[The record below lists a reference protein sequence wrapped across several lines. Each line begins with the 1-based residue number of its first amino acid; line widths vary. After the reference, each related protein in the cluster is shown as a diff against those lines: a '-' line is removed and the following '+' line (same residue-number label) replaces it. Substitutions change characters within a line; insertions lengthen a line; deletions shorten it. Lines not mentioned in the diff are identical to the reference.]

1 MIALAQNSGAYCVT
15 AARCLSAIVRC
26 RRVAKGRQSTVAIVA
41 FALTLIGAGAGAARA
56 QDAVESGSSKSS
68 SSWERVDSVLEV
80 PPVYRPNS
88 SAPADGC
95 AEDCSGSITPG
106 AGEAPVA
113 VPGSADN
120 TSNASAGTADTLT
133 DESASADDSESDD
146 SAPDDTGSRQKQAAA
161 GIARQ
166 GADAPVDSAASVQGN
181 DQNHDE
187 QQAEADRG
195 DYAIQEPPM
204 IIVAPIGSY
213 AGVTALPAPIYSGAP
228 IPSPAF
234 PSSSWMPRPVPGLAP
249 LPSTVPSAGGGFG
262 GGFPRMPG
270 FAIGLGQVSA
280 RGAHPSLDD
289 ACEIFRTIRNDG
301 TRRRPRRGDG
311 NAMLVAIDVGNTDTV
326 IGIYEGEGLLHHWRL
341 STKAERT
348 TDEHGVMIGA
358 LLQSVGLEPPLRPEG
373 VAIACV
379 VPPLNR
385 TMEDLAHRYFQREPL
400 IVGPG
405 IKTGMPIL
413 YENPKEVGADRI
425 VNAVAAYDRYGSASI
440 VVDFGT
446 ATTFDYVT
454 ARGEYVGG
462 AIAPGLGISMDALVK
477 HAAKLYEV
485 ELVRPREAVGRTT
498 IGAIQS
504 GLIFGYT
511 ALVDGLVER
520 IEQER
525 GEHARVVATGGLASL
540 IAPESRTIEVI
551 DEFLTLKGLRLIFER
566 NRRAP
571 APYAP
576 GNSRDT

>member
-1 MIALAQNSGAYCVT
+1 
-15 AARCLSAIVRC
+15 
-26 RRVAKGRQSTVAIVA
+26 
-41 FALTLIGAGAGAARA
+41 
-56 QDAVESGSSKSS
+56 
-68 SSWERVDSVLEV
+68 
-80 PPVYRPNS
+80 
-88 SAPADGC
+88 
-95 AEDCSGSITPG
+95 
-106 AGEAPVA
+106 
-113 VPGSADN
+113 
-120 TSNASAGTADTLT
+120 
-133 DESASADDSESDD
+133 
-146 SAPDDTGSRQKQAAA
+146 
-161 GIARQ
+161 
-166 GADAPVDSAASVQGN
+166 
-181 DQNHDE
+181 
-187 QQAEADRG
+187 
-195 DYAIQEPPM
+195 
-204 IIVAPIGSY
+204 
-213 AGVTALPAPIYSGAP
+213 
-228 IPSPAF
+228 
-234 PSSSWMPRPVPGLAP
+234 
-249 LPSTVPSAGGGFG
+249 
-262 GGFPRMPG
+262 
-270 FAIGLGQVSA
+270 
-280 RGAHPSLDD
+280 
-289 ACEIFRTIRNDG
+289 
-301 TRRRPRRGDG
+301 
-311 NAMLVAIDVGNTDTV
+311 MLVAIDVGNTDTV
-326 IGIYEGEGLLHHWRL
+326 IGIYEGDRLRNHWRL

-425 VNAVAAYDRYGSASI
+425 VDAVAAYDRYASACI

-454 ARGEYVGG
+454 GRGEYV
-462 AIAPGLGISMDALVK
+462 LVK

-511 ALVDGLVER
+511 ALVDGLVDR

-525 GEHARVVATGGLASL
+525 GEHAHVIATGGLADL
-540 IAPESRTIEVI
+540 IAPESKTIEVV

-571 APYAP
+571 APYPP
-576 GNSRDT
+576 GGARDA